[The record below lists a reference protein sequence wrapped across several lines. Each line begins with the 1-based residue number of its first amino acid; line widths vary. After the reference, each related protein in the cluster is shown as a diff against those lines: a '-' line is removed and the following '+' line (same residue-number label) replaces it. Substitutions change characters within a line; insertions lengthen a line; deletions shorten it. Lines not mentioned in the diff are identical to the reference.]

1 MSFQKQVYLNQAL
14 GNVGQISKAH
24 HSFCNVIPA
33 IAADEFVKVGSFVQ
47 SKATGATNENE
58 VIGASGKA
66 ISGSILGVV
75 VRDSLK
81 VAGDSTA
88 TLAVKKGENCAILTE
103 GSIFIETD
111 LQSQAKKGQY
121 VFLKDADGTLA
132 FYNTTTQS
140 NYTYTGFRVS
150 KGNDTATSGLIEITT
165 ARA

>member
-1 MSFQKQVYLNQAL
+1 MSFQKQVNLNQAL

-33 IAADEFVKVGSFVQ
+33 IAADDFVKVGSFVQ
-47 SKATGATNENE
+47 SSTSATNENE

-103 GSIFIETD
+103 GSIFIETS
-111 LQSQAKKGQY
+111 LQAKKGQY

-132 FYNTTTQS
+132 FYDTTTQS

-150 KGNDTATSGLIEITT
+150 KGNETAARGVIEITT

>member
-47 SKATGATNENE
+47 SKTSPTNENE

-103 GSIFIETD
+103 GSIFIETS
-111 LQSQAKKGQY
+111 LQAKKGQY
-121 VFLKDADGTLA
+121 VFLKTDDGTLA
-132 FYNTTTQS
+132 FYDTTTQS

-150 KGNDTATSGLIEITT
+150 KGNETAARGIIEITT

>member
-1 MSFQKQVYLNQAL
+1 MSFQKQVNLNQAL
-14 GNVGQISKAH
+14 GNVGQISKAY

-47 SKATGATNENE
+47 SKTSPTNENE

-103 GSIFIETD
+103 GSIFIEV
-111 LQSQAKKGQY
+111 SVEAKKGKY

-132 FYNTTTQS
+132 FYDTNTQS

-150 KGNDTATSGLIEITT
+150 KGNETAARGVIEITT

>member
-47 SKATGATNENE
+47 SKTSPTNENE

-88 TLAVKKGENCAILTE
+88 TLAVKKGENCAVLNE
-103 GSIFIETD
+103 GSIFIETS
-111 LQSQAKKGQY
+111 LQAKKGQY

-132 FYNTTTQS
+132 FDDTATKAS
-140 NYTYTGFRVS
+140 HTYTGFRVS
-150 KGNDTATSGLIEITT
+150 KGNETAARGVIEITT

>member
-14 GNVGQISKAH
+14 GNVGQISKAY

-47 SKATGATNENE
+47 SKTSPTNENE

-81 VAGDSTA
+81 VAGDSTP

-103 GSIFIETD
+103 GSIFIETS
-111 LQSQAKKGQY
+111 LQAKKGQY

-132 FYNTTTQS
+132 FDDTATKAS
-140 NYTYTGFRVS
+140 HTYTGFRVS
-150 KGNDTATSGLIEITT
+150 KGNETAARGIIEITT

>member
-1 MSFQKQVYLNQAL
+1 MSFQKQVNLNQAL
-14 GNVGQISKAH
+14 GNVGQISKAY

-33 IAADEFVKVGSFVQ
+33 IAADENVRVGSFVQ
-47 SKATGATNENE
+47 SSATATNENE
-58 VIGASGKA
+58 VVGASGKQITGA
-66 ISGSILGVV
+66 ILGVV

-81 VAGDSTA
+81 VAGDSTP

-103 GSIFIETD
+103 GSIFIEVNAI
-111 LQSQAKKGQY
+111 AKKGQY

-132 FYNTTTQS
+132 FYDTTTQS

-150 KGNDTATSGLIEITT
+150 KGHDTTSAGLIEITT

>member
-1 MSFQKQVYLNQAL
+1 MSFQKQVNLNQAL

-47 SKATGATNENE
+47 SKTAATNENE

-81 VAGDSTA
+81 VAGDSTP
-88 TLAVKKGENCAILTE
+88 TLEVKKGENCAILTE
-103 GSIFIETD
+103 GSIFIEV
-111 LQSQAKKGQY
+111 SAQAQKGKY
-121 VFLKDADGTLA
+121 VFLKNTDGSLGFYDA
-132 FYNTTTQS
+132 TTQS
-140 NYTYTGFRVS
+140 DYTYTGFRVS
-150 KGNDTATSGLIEITT
+150 KGHDTTSAGLIEITT

>member
-33 IAADEFVKVGSFVQ
+33 IAADDFVKVGSFVQ
-47 SKATGATNENE
+47 STASATNENE
-58 VIGASGKA
+58 VVGTSGKA
-66 ISGSILGVV
+66 ITGSILGVV

-81 VAGDSTA
+81 VAADSTA

-103 GSIFIETD
+103 GSIFIEV
-111 LQSQAKKGQY
+111 SAIAKKGQY
-121 VFLKDADGTLA
+121 VFLKTDDGTLVFDDA
-132 FYNTTTQS
+132 ATKAS
-140 NYTYTGFRVS
+140 HTYTGFRVS
-150 KGNDTATSGLIEITT
+150 KGNETAARGVIEITT

>member
-1 MSFQKQVYLNQAL
+1 MSFQKQVNLNQAL
-14 GNVGQISKAH
+14 GNVGQISKAY

-33 IAADEFVKVGSFVQ
+33 IAADENVRVGSFVQ
-47 SKATGATNENE
+47 SKTSPTNENE
-58 VIGASGKA
+58 VIGASGVA

-88 TLAVKKGENCAILTE
+88 TLAVKKGENCAVLNE
-103 GSIFIETD
+103 GSIFIEVNAI
-111 LQSQAKKGQY
+111 AKKGQY
-121 VFLKDADGTLA
+121 VFLKTDDGTLA
-132 FYNTTTQS
+132 FDNTATKA

-150 KGNDTATSGLIEITT
+150 KGNDTATAGLIEITT

>member
-33 IAADEFVKVGSFVQ
+33 IAADDFVKVGSFVQ
-47 SKATGATNENE
+47 SSTSATNENE
-58 VIGASGKA
+58 VVGTSGKA

-88 TLAVKKGENCAILTE
+88 TLAVKKGENCAVLNE
-103 GSIFIETD
+103 GSIFIETS
-111 LQSQAKKGQY
+111 LQAKKGQY

-132 FYNTTTQS
+132 FDDTATKAS
-140 NYTYTGFRVS
+140 HTYTGFRVS
-150 KGNDTATSGLIEITT
+150 KGNDTAKAGLIEITT

>member
-14 GNVGQISKAH
+14 GNVGQISKAY

-47 SKATGATNENE
+47 SKTSPTNENE

-81 VAGDSTA
+81 VTGDSTA

-103 GSIFIETD
+103 GSIFIETS
-111 LQSQAKKGQY
+111 LVAKKGQY

-132 FYNTTTQS
+132 FDNTATKAS
-140 NYTYTGFRVS
+140 HTYTGFRVS
-150 KGNDTATSGLIEITT
+150 KGNDTAKAGLIEITT

>member
-1 MSFQKQVYLNQAL
+1 MSFQKQVNLNQAL

-47 SKATGATNENE
+47 SKTTPTNENE

-66 ISGSILGVV
+66 ITGSILGVV

-81 VAGDSTA
+81 VAGDSTP
-88 TLAVKKGENCAILTE
+88 TLEVKKGENCAVLNE
-103 GSIFIETD
+103 GSIFIETS
-111 LQSQAKKGQY
+111 LQAKKGQY
-121 VFLKDADGTLA
+121 VFLKTADGSLG
-132 FYNTTTQS
+132 FFDTTTQS
-140 NYTYTGFRVS
+140 DYTYTGFRVS
-150 KGNDTATSGLIEITT
+150 KGHDTTSAGLIEITT

>member
-47 SKATGATNENE
+47 SKTSPTNENE

-81 VAGDSTA
+81 VAGDSTP
-88 TLAVKKGENCAILTE
+88 TLEVKKGENCAILTE
-103 GSIFIETD
+103 GSIFIEV
-111 LQSQAKKGQY
+111 SVEAKKGKY
-121 VFLKDADGTLA
+121 VMLQTTDGALG
-132 FYNTTTQS
+132 FYDSSTQS
-140 NYTYTGFRVS
+140 GYTYTGFRVS
-150 KGNDTATSGLIEITT
+150 KGNDTATAGLIEITT

>member
-1 MSFQKQVYLNQAL
+1 MSFQKQVNLNQAL

-24 HSFCNVIPA
+24 HSFLNVIPA

-47 SKATGATNENE
+47 SSSTATNEDE

-81 VAGDSTA
+81 VAGDSTP

-103 GSIFIETD
+103 GSIFIETS
-111 LQSQAKKGQY
+111 LQAKKGQY
-121 VFLKDADGTLA
+121 VFLKTDDGTLA
-132 FYNTTTQS
+132 FDNSATKTS
-140 NYTYTGFRVS
+140 YTYTGFRVS
-150 KGNDTATSGLIEITT
+150 KGHDTTSAGLIEITT

>member
-1 MSFQKQVYLNQAL
+1 MSFQKQVNLNQAL
-14 GNVGQISKAH
+14 GNVGQISKAN

-33 IAADEFVKVGSFVQ
+33 IAADENVRVGSFVQ
-47 SKATGATNENE
+47 SSATATNENE
-58 VIGASGKA
+58 VVGASGKA

-103 GSIFIETD
+103 GSIFIEVNAI
-111 LQSQAKKGQY
+111 AKKGQY

-132 FYNTTTQS
+132 FDDTATKAS
-140 NYTYTGFRVS
+140 HTYTGFRVS
-150 KGNDTATSGLIEITT
+150 KGNETAARGVIEITT

>member
-47 SKATGATNENE
+47 SKTSPTNENE
-58 VIGASGKA
+58 VIGASGKQ
-66 ISGSILGVV
+66 ITGSILGVV

-81 VAGDSTA
+81 VAGDSTP
-88 TLAVKKGENCAILTE
+88 TLEVKKGENCAILTE
-103 GSIFIETD
+103 GSIFIEVNVI
-111 LQSQAKKGQY
+111 AKKGQY
-121 VFLKDADGTLA
+121 VFLKTDDGTLVFDDNA
-132 FYNTTTQS
+132 TKTS
-140 NYTYTGFRVS
+140 HTYTGFRVS
-150 KGNDTATSGLIEITT
+150 KGNETAARGIIEITT

>member
-24 HSFCNVIPA
+24 HSFCNVISA
-33 IAADEFVKVGSFVQ
+33 IAADENVRVGSFVQ
-47 SKATGATNENE
+47 SKTSPTNENE

-88 TLAVKKGENCAILTE
+88 TLAVKKGENCAVLNE
-103 GSIFIETD
+103 GSIFIETS
-111 LQSQAKKGQY
+111 LQAKKGQY

-132 FYNTTTQS
+132 FDDTATKAS
-140 NYTYTGFRVS
+140 HTYTGFRVS
-150 KGNDTATSGLIEITT
+150 KGNETAARGVIEITT

>member
-1 MSFQKQVYLNQAL
+1 MSFQKQVNLNQAL

-33 IAADEFVKVGSFVQ
+33 IAADENVSVGSFVQ

-58 VIGASGKA
+58 VIGASGKQ
-66 ISGSILGVV
+66 ITGSILGVV

-88 TLAVKKGENCAILTE
+88 TLAVKKGENCAVLNE
-103 GSIFIETD
+103 GSIFIETS
-111 LQSQAKKGQY
+111 LQAKKGQY
-121 VFLKDADGTLA
+121 VFLKTDDGTLA
-132 FYNTTTQS
+132 FDNTATKG
-140 NYTYTGFRVS
+140 NHTYTGFRVS
-150 KGNDTATSGLIEITT
+150 KGHDTTSAGLIEITT

>member
-1 MSFQKQVYLNQAL
+1 MSFQKQVNLNQAL
-14 GNVGQISKAH
+14 GNVGQISKAY

-33 IAADEFVKVGSFVQ
+33 IAADENVRVGSFVQ
-47 SKATGATNENE
+47 SSAAATNENE

-88 TLAVKKGENCAILTE
+88 TLEVKKGENCAILTE
-103 GSIFIETD
+103 GSIFIEVNAI
-111 LQSQAKKGQY
+111 AKKGQY
-121 VFLKDADGTLA
+121 VFLKDDDGTLA
-132 FYNTTTQS
+132 FDNSATKTS
-140 NYTYTGFRVS
+140 HTYTGFRVS
-150 KGNDTATSGLIEITT
+150 KGNDTATAGLIEITT

>member
-1 MSFQKQVYLNQAL
+1 MSFQKQVNANQAL

-58 VIGASGKA
+58 VVGASGKQ
-66 ISGSILGVV
+66 ITGSILGVV

-81 VAGDSTA
+81 VAGDSTP
-88 TLAVKKGENCAILTE
+88 TLEVKKGENCAILTE
-103 GSIFIETD
+103 GSIFIEVNAI
-111 LQSQAKKGQY
+111 AKKGQY
-121 VFLKDADGTLA
+121 VFLKTADGSLG

-140 NYTYTGFRVS
+140 DYTYTGFRVS
-150 KGNDTATSGLIEITT
+150 KGHDTTSAGLIEITT

>member
-1 MSFQKQVYLNQAL
+1 MSFQKQVNLNQAL

-33 IAADEFVKVGSFVQ
+33 IAADENVRVGSFVQ
-47 SKATGATNENE
+47 SKTSPTNENE
-58 VIGASGKA
+58 VIGASGIA
-66 ISGSILGVV
+66 ISGSMLGVV

-81 VAGDSTA
+81 VTGDSTA

-103 GSIFIETD
+103 GSIFIETS
-111 LQSQAKKGQY
+111 LQAKKGQY

-132 FYNTTTQS
+132 FDDTATKAS
-140 NYTYTGFRVS
+140 YTYTGFRVS
-150 KGNDTATSGLIEITT
+150 KGNETAARGVIEITT

>member
-1 MSFQKQVYLNQAL
+1 MSFQKQIYLNQAL

-47 SKATGATNENE
+47 SKTSPTNENE

-81 VAGDSTA
+81 VTGDSTP
-88 TLAVKKGENCAILTE
+88 TLEVKKGENCAILTE
-103 GSIFIETD
+103 GSIFIEVNV
-111 LQSQAKKGQY
+111 QAKKGKY
-121 VFLKDADGTLA
+121 VFLKDADGSLG
-132 FYNTTTQS
+132 FFDTTTQS

-150 KGNDTATSGLIEITT
+150 KGHDTTTAGLIEITT

>member
-1 MSFQKQVYLNQAL
+1 MSFQKQVNLNQAL

-66 ISGSILGVV
+66 ITGSILGVV

-81 VAGDSTA
+81 VAGDSTP
-88 TLAVKKGENCAILTE
+88 TLEVKKGENCAILTE
-103 GSIFIETD
+103 GSIFIEVNAI
-111 LQSQAKKGQY
+111 AKKGQY
-121 VFLKDADGTLA
+121 VFLKTDDGTLG
-132 FYNTTTQS
+132 FDNTTTKAS
-140 NYTYTGFRVS
+140 YTYTGFRVS
-150 KGNDTATSGLIEITT
+150 KGHDTTSAGLIEITT

>member
-47 SKATGATNENE
+47 SKTSPTNENE

-81 VAGDSTA
+81 VAGDSTP
-88 TLAVKKGENCAILTE
+88 TLEVKKGENCAILTE
-103 GSIFIETD
+103 GSIFIEVNVE
-111 LQSQAKKGQY
+111 AKKGKY
-121 VFLKDADGTLA
+121 VMLQTTDGALG
-132 FYNTTTQS
+132 FYDSSTQS
-140 NYTYTGFRVS
+140 GYTYTGFRVS
-150 KGNDTATSGLIEITT
+150 KGHDTTSAGLIEITT